1 MLQQEILK
9 YLQEIKTSL
18 LDDGIEKIG
27 LFGSFA
33 KDKADLYSDIDIVI
47 KTTPRFIKKHEGIKG
62 FLFLEEL
69 RENLRDK
76 FHRDVD
82 ICDEA
87 GLRQKDIIKGA
98 IYA

>member
-1 MLQQEILK
+1 MNKEYILT
-9 YLQEIKTSL
+9 YLSSIKDE
-18 LDDGIEKIG
+18 LDQYGISRIG

-33 KDKADLYSDIDIVI
+33 KNNADLYSDIDIVI
-47 KTTPRFIKKHEGIKG
+47 NTTPKFVKSFDGVTG

-69 RENLRDK
+69 RQRLERK
-76 FHRDVD
+76 FHRHID

-87 GLRQKDIIKGA
+87 GLKHTSTIEGS